1 MPYTEQVDRNKLD
14 LIINEAAKR
23 IETKGDLNYFISELT
38 AQLILVSG
46 INYTNISNWVD
57 GVHGAERELTRRIL
71 VPYEKRKEDL
81 NGDVKSFDKILKLL
95 EV

>member
-14 LIINEAAKR
+14 LLINQTAKR
-23 IETKGDLNYFISELT
+23 IETKGDLNYTICELV
-38 AQLILVSG
+38 AQLILNSG
-46 INYTNISNWVD
+46 PSYTTISNWID

-71 VPYEKRKEDL
+71 NYYEDQKIAE
-81 NGDVKSFDKILKLL
+81 NGDVKSFEKILKLL